1 MSLLTL
7 DHVAYCYQN
16 ERLPT
21 VHNINLNIASN
32 STTVIVGPSG
42 IGKTTLLNLIA
53 GYLPP
58 SQGTLTMNGIPI
70 ADPSWERG
78 VVFQSMALYP
88 WLNVRDNILFG
99 PKMRYQSADNLPA
112 LLDRAGLRHF
122 ANQPIYDLS
131 GGLKQRVA
139 LARAFINQPPLLML
153 DESFSALDNHT
164 RADMHALLFDLWQ
177 ATQNAVI
184 IITHDLDEALFL
196 GQRIIVMNG
205 HPGII
210 KATYKNPFFQ
220 LAPDVAYAD
229 PAYANLRQELLNG
242 IS

>member
-70 ADPSWERG
+70 A
-78 VVFQSMALYP
+78 
-88 WLNVRDNILFG
+88 G
-99 PKMRYQSADNLPA
+99 P
-112 LLDRAGLRHF
+112 
-122 ANQPIYDLS
+122 
-131 GGLKQRVA
+131 
-139 LARAFINQPPLLML
+139 
-153 DESFSALDNHT
+153 
-164 RADMHALLFDLWQ
+164 
-177 ATQNAVI
+177 
-184 IITHDLDEALFL
+184 
-196 GQRIIVMNG
+196 
-205 HPGII
+205 
-210 KATYKNPFFQ
+210 
-220 LAPDVAYAD
+220 
-229 PAYANLRQELLNG
+229 
-242 IS
+242 